1 MIILVQL
8 CAKPG
13 FYPLLI
19 LFLEVMLSTI
29 LSGDMLRLTCLSS
42 PICRRHRGTRVR
54 VDVRSGVTPLRGPT
68 SIHLERIPHVDSVVS
83 QR

>member
-1 MIILVQL
+1 
-8 CAKPG
+8 
-13 FYPLLI
+13 
-19 LFLEVMLSTI
+19 
-29 LSGDMLRLTCLSS
+29 MLRLTCLSS
-42 PICRRHRGTRVR
+42 PICRRHRRTRVR